1 MNPENKVIYRIT
13 YEKCER
19 VKYIS
24 HLDFIRCWG
33 RAFKRA
39 KIPVKYSNGF
49 NPHILLN
56 IALPCPVGVSSS
68 CEMLDIALTQR
79 IDCEEFKNR
88 MTAALPDAVKV
99 VRVEENVD
107 MKDFYDILSASYT
120 VEFNSSSKINLDDF
134 NSAENVM
141 IEKKSKRK
149 VNEVNIKDFI
159 RNIEI
164 SESNGTNHR
173 LKLHI
178 NAGNFSNL
186 KPELVI
192 KSMEMFFD
200 CKATD
205 IKIER
210 KEIYFDDMTKV
221 C

>member
-141 IEKKSKRK
+141 IEKKSKRGMK
-149 VNEVNIKDFI
+149 EVNIKDFVQKITLAENTDLHYKLQI
-159 RNIEI
+159 RID
-164 SESNGTNHR
+164 
-173 LKLHI
+173 
-178 NAGNFSNL
+178 AGNQSNL
-186 KPELVI
+186 KPDLLLSAMQSFYGVVFSDVYINRDEI
-192 KSMEMFFD
+192 FFE
-200 CKATD
+200 K
-205 IKIER
+205 
-210 KEIYFDDMTKV
+210 
-221 C
+221 

>member
-1 MNPENKVIYRIT
+1 MSKIRLCYTQGE
-13 YEKCER
+13 E
-19 VKYIS
+19 VKFIS
-24 HLDFIRCWG
+24 HLDFLRTITRVFR
-33 RAFKRA
+33 RAEL
-39 KIPVKYSNGF
+39 PVKYSEGF
-49 NPHILLN
+49 NPHMVMTIG
-56 IALPCPVGVSSS
+56 LPLSVGTTSV
-68 CEMLDIALTQR
+68 CDCLDVELTKDMDPEEIKQR
-79 IDCEEFKNR
+79 VNECTPRGI
-88 MTAALPDAVKV
+88 
-99 VRVEENVD
+99 RV
-107 MKDFYDILSASYT
+107 
-120 VEFNSSSKINLDDF
+120 
-134 NSAENVM
+134 NSARKAEGLKPLFQIDSALYETTFSTDIPIDVNKYIEKDEIM

-164 SESNGTNHR
+164 AESNGINHR

-192 KSMEMFFD
+192 KSMEVFFG